1 MDAAWRVLS
10 SWRLIN
16 TLATRGAETTA
27 DHRIAP
33 ACSEVRFALVNWS
46 RAVSG
51 QLHSAAP
58 HHLPAFITAPGETD
72 VLLVVTA
79 VILIVIVLIFGNLF
93 LKLHTLPERLAHKG
107 HKLQFEIVAVLGLL
121 ALFTHI
127 HAFWVAGLLL
137 ALIDLPD
144 FGTPLGRIA
153 SSLEKVADRPAADP
167 ATATVKPRLA
177 PDQGAAD
184 FRGSVADASPADG
197 AAEAPEKR
205 RARSGP
211 NQELIDA

>member
-1 MDAAWRVLS
+1 M
-10 SWRLIN
+10 
-16 TLATRGAETTA
+16 
-27 DHRIAP
+27 
-33 ACSEVRFALVNWS
+33 
-46 RAVSG
+46 SG

-79 VILIVIVLIFGNLF
+79 IVLIVIVLIFGNLF

-153 SSLEKVADRPAADP
+153 SSLDRIADRPEADP
-167 ATATVKPRLA
+167 ATDPVKPRLA
-177 PDQGAAD
+177 SEQGASD
-184 FRGSVADASPADG
+184 FRRSVIPDSPLADR

>member
-1 MDAAWRVLS
+1 M
-10 SWRLIN
+10 
-16 TLATRGAETTA
+16 
-27 DHRIAP
+27 
-33 ACSEVRFALVNWS
+33 
-46 RAVSG
+46 SG

-79 VILIVIVLIFGNLF
+79 IILIVILLIFGNLF

-137 ALIDLPD
+137 ALVDLPD
-144 FGTPLGRIA
+144 FGTPLGRMA
-153 SSLEKVADRPAADP
+153 SSLERIADRAAADP

-177 PDQGAAD
+177 SDQGAAD
-184 FRGSVADASPADG
+184 FRGNLIADPPPADG